1 MLHTVILI
9 IMVILIMANIVILVD
24 VSRNPMYNAMDKYNT
39 VSGVVN
45 DIDKRLETLENKFTY
60 HIQSTDELKPK
71 A

>member
-1 MLHTVILI
+1 
-9 IMVILIMANIVILVD
+9 MANIVILVD